1 MLKINIKFL
10 IHQDLGLIWKSNS
23 RISYWFFLGLILP
36 KVSSNLTYC
45 VHSTCS
51 YETGDG
57 IKAHEEGT
65 LKKVN
70 DELVETVSGGF
81 EYTAPDGKP
90 ISISY
95 VADETG
101 YHPVGDSIPVA
112 PPVPALIAKLI
123 QYLEAHPEL
132 HEPSLEHTS

>member
-1 MLKINIKFL
+1 MAGNSNPAFL
-10 IHQDLGLIWKSNS
+10 LGHPLLVTPCN
-23 RISYWFFLGLILP
+23 F
-36 KVSSNLTYC
+36 
-45 VHSTCS
+45 STTAYVCFICS

-101 YHPVGDSIPVA
+101 YHPVGDSIP
-112 PPVPALIAKLI
+112 PVPAPITKLL

-132 HEPSLEHTS
+132 HKASGELTS

>member
-1 MLKINIKFL
+1 MKKLSVLFVAFL
-10 IHQDLGLIWKSNS
+10 VCHVQSATDVPASVVPI
-23 RISYWFFLGLILP
+23 ISETIALETDGNFHY
-36 KVSSNLTYC
+36 
-45 VHSTCS
+45 S

-57 IKAHEEGT
+57 IKAHEEGN

-70 DELVETVSGGF
+70 DELVETVSGGW

-101 YHPVGDSIPVA
+101 YHPTGDSIPVA
-112 PPVPALIAKLI
+112 PPIPEPIAKLI
-123 QYLEAHPEL
+123 QYLEAHPQLQEVSG
-132 HEPSLEHTS
+132 EATS

>member
-1 MLKINIKFL
+1 MSFINCF
-10 IHQDLGLIWKSNS
+10 HFT
-23 RISYWFFLGLILP
+23 R
-36 KVSSNLTYC
+36 
-45 VHSTCS
+45 S

-57 IKAHEEGT
+57 IKAHEEGN

-70 DELVETVSGGF
+70 DELVETVSGGW

-101 YHPVGDSIPVA
+101 YHPTGDSIPVA
-112 PPVPALIAKLI
+112 PPIPEPIAKLI
-123 QYLEAHPEL
+123 QYLEAHPQLQEVSG
-132 HEPSLEHTS
+132 EATS

>member
-1 MLKINIKFL
+1 MYKLTVIVAALFFCKVQSAEDVRPSVVPI
-10 IHQDLGLIWKSNS
+10 
-23 RISYWFFLGLILP
+23 ISETIALEEDGNFHY
-36 KVSSNLTYC
+36 
-45 VHSTCS
+45 S

-70 DELVETVSGGF
+70 DQLVESVSGGF

-101 YHPVGDSIPVA
+101 YHPVGDSIP
-112 PPVPALIAKLI
+112 PVPAPITKLL

-132 HEPSLEHTS
+132 QRPSGELTS